1 MESET
6 SMPSSSPSSP
16 LHFTPLDT
24 EVEMESLTAPTA
36 VHTDI
41 DTDPDPRLENEEKA
55 DTRQFTTRA
64 VAVGLLVGTI
74 VNFSNMYFGLQS

>member
-1 MESET
+1 
-6 SMPSSSPSSP
+6 
-16 LHFTPLDT
+16 
-24 EVEMESLTAPTA
+24 MESLTAPTA
-36 VHTDI
+36 VHTD
-41 DTDPDPRLENEEKA
+41 TSTDPRLENEEKV